1 MLYRG
6 GGTQRLHLRCPQFN
20 SYGGHHRSVV
30 GIEFHASRFPSLNQA
45 EAEFFLMRLFTNS
58 KPTAKEIDHVLVN
71 TRWNVVQQCRVYRS
85 MKFVNIPI
93 KIQPMLDSAMEN
105 LFRKMQWDLWAYTQD
120 QRSWFWAAQMFMEF
134 A

>member
-1 MLYRG
+1 
-6 GGTQRLHLRCPQFN
+6 
-20 SYGGHHRSVV
+20 
-30 GIEFHASRFPSLNQA
+30 
-45 EAEFFLMRLFTNS
+45 MRLFTNS

-105 LFRKMQWDLWAYTQD
+105 LFRKMQ
-120 QRSWFWAAQMFMEF
+120 
-134 A
+134 